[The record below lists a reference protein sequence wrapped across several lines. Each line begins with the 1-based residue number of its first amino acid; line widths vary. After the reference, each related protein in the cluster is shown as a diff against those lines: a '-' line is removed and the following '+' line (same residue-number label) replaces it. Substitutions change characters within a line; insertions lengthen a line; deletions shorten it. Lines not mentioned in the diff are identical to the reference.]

1 MASSSAP
8 DKKFLRQFVIFAFLV
23 FCLPCVTSASDTQQ
37 DMAAQA
43 ITPYLAPGLSMG
55 EVQTAPMC
63 GSLAAKTTSGA
74 VFWVLIG
81 KDMSIPFAVNGVAQ
95 NMAPKLIW
103 SPPSIDVAAVE
114 KAFAGQ
120 PLQMPAHHM
129 RMWALFPKRIDEAA
143 KAQGLPPLQPE
154 GRYGRKLVCKN
165 GQKAM
170 VEMREVC
177 GAVVEVQAIAD
188 CVKNSKDNDLTT
200 GLALHVV
207 TAVLSPDVSAEDR
220 TKALGIAVEKAGKKP
235 GEYVDFT
242 LGKVTYKLI
251 ALKGDKK
258 GEFRI
263 GLEAIPNSK

>member
-1 MASSSAP
+1 MKKYLAPFIFVLALSSPVMA
-8 DKKFLRQFVIFAFLV
+8 F
-23 FCLPCVTSASDTQQ
+23 ASDTTT
-37 DMAAQA
+37 AEQA
-43 ITPYLAPGLSMG
+43 ITPYLAPGISLG

-63 GSLAAKTTSGA
+63 GTLAAKTKSGA
-74 VFWVLIG
+74 LFWIVSGNG
-81 KDMSIPFAVNGVAQ
+81 KSMPFAVNGTAKAMVP
-95 NMAPKLIW
+95 NIFLAPPTV
-103 SPPSIDVAAVE
+103 SATAVE
-114 KAFAGQ
+114 KAFAGE
-120 PLQMPAHHM
+120 PLEKPANHLHIL
-129 RMWALFPKRIDEAA
+129 WALFPKRIDEAA
-143 KAQGLPPLQPE
+143 KAQGLPSLQPE
-154 GRYGRKLVCKN
+154 GHYGRKLVCKS

-200 GLALHVV
+200 GLALRVV

-220 TKALGIAVEKAGKKP
+220 TKALGVAIEKAGKKP

-242 LGKVTYKLI
+242 LGQVAYKLI

-263 GLEAIPNSK
+263 GLEATATE